1 MSLDKLEALETRVRK
16 LVDTVHELKRTNTA
30 LEQDL
35 QAARAHIE
43 KQEEM
48 SRRWEEE
55 RIAIRS
61 RIEKVMGELEFL
73 ETEETS

>member
-1 MSLDKLEALETRVRK
+1 MSLDKLEALEARVRK
-16 LVDTVHELKRTNTA
+16 LVDTVYELKRANAA

-43 KQEEM
+43 KQEDM

-55 RIAIRS
+55 RMAIRS

-73 ETEETS
+73 ESGESS

>member
-1 MSLDKLEALETRVRK
+1 MSLDKLEALEARVRK
-16 LVDTVHELKRTNTA
+16 LVDMVHELKRTNAA

-43 KQEEM
+43 KQDDL

-73 ETEETS
+73 ESEET